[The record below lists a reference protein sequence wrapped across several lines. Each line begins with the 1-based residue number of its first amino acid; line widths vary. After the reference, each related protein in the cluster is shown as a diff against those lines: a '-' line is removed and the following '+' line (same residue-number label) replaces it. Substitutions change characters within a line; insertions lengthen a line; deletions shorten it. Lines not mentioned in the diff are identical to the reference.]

1 MRKIKKGKVNKA
13 VMAAVARNYDRLKR
27 LCAVGGHGIYG
38 GEGFEDIFQDTVLY
52 VIQDSASATLQS
64 DDQIVEHF
72 LYRFNMIKFQ
82 RINDDK
88 ARREVEYADYK
99 QRQEKDG
106 SEG

>member
-1 MRKIKKGKVNKA
+1 
-13 VMAAVARNYDRLKR
+13 
-27 LCAVGGHGIYG
+27 
-38 GEGFEDIFQDTVLY
+38 
-52 VIQDSASATLQS
+52 
-64 DDQIVEHF
+64 
-72 LYRFNMIKFQ
+72 MIKFQ